1 MGRRNGA
8 RVVFVE
14 VCGQTGN
21 LTQLK
26 HPVCLMT
33 GKIRDKERVQR
44 LHHGDGDMGQMARS
58 HQIPLTW

>member
-26 HPVCLMT
+26 HPVCFNDGQNT
-33 GKIRDKERVQR
+33 RQR
-44 LHHGDGDMGQMARS
+44 KGTTTASWRR
-58 HQIPLTW
+58 